1 MLRPPRRRASPFCP
15 RQACKRSGN
24 TRLHA
29 GFRPCCGHDRR
40 RPIYWVRS
48 IWESNNHLYSAPFQS
63 CFPARNSGIARLADM
78 TEDQIRAE
86 LDAVYR
92 STSWRVTAPLRFVG
106 ALVKHRTSPAFRP
119 RERVRRLLG
128 RIVRHPAIRKIGSAV
143 LRAFPSWRA
152 PMQRIARKFA
162 SAPAPTSLGP
172 SGLPSA
178 QSEAV
183 LSAQAKHILAQLRQA
198 HRNSTRNAN
207 R

>member
-1 MLRPPRRRASPFCP
+1 
-15 RQACKRSGN
+15 
-24 TRLHA
+24 
-29 GFRPCCGHDRR
+29 
-40 RPIYWVRS
+40 
-48 IWESNNHLYSAPFQS
+48 
-63 CFPARNSGIARLADM
+63 M

-106 ALVKHRTSPAFRP
+106 ALVKHRTLPAFLP

-128 RIVRHPAIRKIGSAV
+128 RIVRNSMVRKIGSAV

-152 PMQRIARKFA
+152 PLQRIARKFA
-162 SAPAPTSLGP
+162 SVPVSLSPA
-172 SGLPSA
+172 GLPSA

-183 LSAQAKHILAQLRQA
+183 LSAQARQILFELRQA
-198 HRNSTRNAN
+198 HHKSSRNAN